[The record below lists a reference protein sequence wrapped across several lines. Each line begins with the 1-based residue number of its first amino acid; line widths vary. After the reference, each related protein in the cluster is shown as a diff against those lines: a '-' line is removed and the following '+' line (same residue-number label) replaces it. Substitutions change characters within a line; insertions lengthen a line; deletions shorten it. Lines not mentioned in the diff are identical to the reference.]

1 MKQLSQLHKIAQVR
15 ERRAVTECQKQH
27 QRRLEAERA
36 RHQAID
42 VVNGL
47 QQAREEVLAGV
58 WREPVISCESLQNA
72 FSCADYLTGQ
82 QQVAQRK
89 VVQAETEEAKVVS
102 EWEQA
107 RIDQAVAMRST
118 FKLGKALD
126 KHLVNHR
133 RALEQ
138 HAAQKREDEA
148 PCPAPRS
155 VSW

>member
-27 QRRLEAERA
+27 QRRVAAERA
-36 RHQAID
+36 RHQAVE
-42 VVNGL
+42 VVNGFRH
-47 QQAREEVLAGV
+47 ARDEVLAGV
-58 WREPVISCESLQNA
+58 WRDPVVSCEALQNA

-82 QQVAQRK
+82 QQLAQRK

-102 EWEQA
+102 GWEQA
-107 RIDQAVAMRST
+107 RADQALAMRST

-126 KHLVNHR
+126 KRLVDYR

-138 HAAQKREDEA
+138 HAAQRREDDA
-148 PCPAPRS
+148 PSPAPGS
-155 VSW
+155 GSW